1 MCTMMVVEDGSE
13 VRRVVR
19 DGAAQRGHQVLEA
32 GTEKEAL
39 DVAKSKDPDVIIV
52 NTRLDQ
58 DHSDGFDVLQRLR
71 RAGLNSFAVIVN
83 GRRNGRT
90 RDFARWK
97 ELRIFDVVDK
107 PFQIKNLIDKLE
119 AAADATRH
127 EGRLCKFLD
136 NIISRNELSLSAG
149 LSGGCSYE

>member
-1 MCTMMVVEDGSE
+1 MCTMMVVEDDSE
-13 VRRVVR
+13 VREVIR

-39 DVAKSKDPDVIIV
+39 DVAKSKDPDVIAV
-52 NTRLDQ
+52 DLNLDQ

-71 RAGLNSFAVIVN
+71 QAGLNSFAVIVS
-83 GRRNGRT
+83 GQRNGRT
-90 RDFARWK
+90 QDFARWK

-127 EGRLCKFLD
+127 EGRLCRFLD
-136 NIISRNELSLSAG
+136 NVISRNELSLSANLREG
-149 LSGGCSYE
+149 RDYE